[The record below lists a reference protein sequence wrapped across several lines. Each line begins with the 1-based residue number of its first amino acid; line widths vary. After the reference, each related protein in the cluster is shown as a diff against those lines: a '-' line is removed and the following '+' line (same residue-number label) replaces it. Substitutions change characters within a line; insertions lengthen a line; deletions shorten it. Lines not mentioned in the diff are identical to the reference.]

1 MKTAYPALIVK
12 NGDDYLI
19 YVPDLDA
26 CTQGKSI
33 PDAMVMARDL
43 IGLSLVVK
51 EDYGEKIPVP
61 SDYRTAVL
69 KAGKVANEELDF
81 SNGLVTL
88 VDIDSTEYR
97 RKSDNRMVKKNCTI
111 PNYLNRQAEAKGL
124 NFSRV
129 LQEALIAKLAD

>member
-33 PDAMVMARDL
+33 PDAMAMARDL

-69 KAGKVANEELDF
+69 KAGKAANEELDF